1 MTIAVWQPGQSYPTG
16 SLARPT
22 GGGAVVP
29 SQVVNGTFE
38 SGDVDWTKGTGWTIN
53 SGDQPFQGTW
63 SAKFNTTGTTNLDSQ
78 NDVPVTPGQSITC
91 SAMVQQGASSA
102 GQAGARVI
110 LVWLDGSGAEVS
122 TSQGNLVDSA
132 SGGAWKM
139 STVTATAPAGAETV
153 FARVT
158 AFRTGGSNPLWV
170 DNVLWNYT
178 VPNPGTGLIY
188 QAVQPDTGTS
198 ASSEP
203 AWPTVLGVQVNDGSV
218 VWEAI
223 GDTRIEWTARPIL
236 ESGATEPTWPTI
248 PGEFVSDGNI
258 AWECVVRNVTD
269 ERCPNTKVVLIAAS
283 KIFAVDEDIV
293 AFSATVNPLDWSTE
307 GDAGYLPTG
316 LQQYGANP
324 MAALG
329 LYRGNLVAWNSQG
342 MQIWQVDE
350 DPARMQLLD
359 ALPIG
364 STYPK
369 AVSPVQ
375 NDLFFLTQLGVRSLG
390 IAGGSVNLQAGDVGM
405 PIDPLIRESLA
416 DAEAVSETGLSA
428 YYPAQGQ
435 YFLAFTTVPGE
446 GIDIS
451 NPLEEAFLNVP
462 VDHQY
467 VVTGGIGPYEF
478 VIDRG
483 SLPTGLV
490 MDSLGNI
497 TGTPTEEGEFA
508 WRVRVYDSTLRSDA
522 LDEGI
527 DLAEGIDGGSEFVV
541 LPEFG
546 YWWLSGAEEGKVYVT
561 TNPRDWTSAS
571 LITRTPHIFPD
582 DSGVGGGGYYRV
594 DSTKAVMLNS
604 DGECEVV
611 TGLNIS
617 GTIMPVISIPVATA
631 TPYRI
636 QVFGGVIFAMNA
648 VGGSTYYTSTDG
660 GTTWNTRSAPSG
672 RAKSIGQLPSGR
684 WVIRDDFTSP
694 RRAWWS
700 DDITEPTSWTE
711 AATPVNQGLN
721 GTLISIGSQV
731 LGFGGEKILSTT
743 DGNTWT
749 ISAAV
754 TTAFNGGCGAASGD
768 TIIFGDTNAA
778 KLVRSTDGGATW
790 ADVAF
795 RTTRRIDVYN
805 GFWVAACPTSSGGI
819 FYSDDDGATWT
830 AATLPPGVTP
840 TFYTALYANP
850 IGQLP

>member
-1 MTIAVWQPGQSYPTG
+1 
-16 SLARPT
+16 
-22 GGGAVVP
+22 
-29 SQVVNGTFE
+29 
-38 SGDVDWTKGTGWTIN
+38 
-53 SGDQPFQGTW
+53 
-63 SAKFNTTGTTNLDSQ
+63 
-78 NDVPVTPGQSITC
+78 
-91 SAMVQQGASSA
+91 MVQQGASSA

-451 NPLEEAFLNVP
+451 NPLEEAFLDVP

-497 TGTPTEEGEFA
+497 TGTPTETGEFA

-541 LPEFG
+541 LTEFG
-546 YWWLSGAEEGKVYVT
+546 YWWLAGADPGNVYVT
-561 TNPRDWTSAS
+561 INPRDWTDSTLVARS
-571 LITRTPHIFPD
+571 PFIAPD
-582 DSGVGGGGYYRV
+582 NSGVGGGGYYRLS
-594 DSTKAVMLNS
+594 STKALMVNL
-604 DGECEVV
+604 DGETEVV

-617 GTIMPVISIPVATA
+617 GTITPVVATPFPA
-631 TPYRI
+631 AGYRVRI
-636 QVFGGVIFAMNA
+636 LDGVIFVFTYN
-648 VGGSTYYTSTDG
+648 GSVTYYTSTDDG
-660 GTTWNTRSAPSG
+660 ATWNTRSAPIYTVWD
-672 RAKSIGQLPSGR
+672 IGQLPTGR
-684 WVIRDDFTSP
+684 WVLFCSSGGSRQ
-694 RRAWWS
+694 AYYS
-700 DDITEPTSWTE
+700 DDVGEPTNWT
-711 AATPVNQGLN
+711 AATNTPGNWAVGPAV
-721 GTLISIGSQV
+721 ISTGQNVIVFASGDFSV
-731 LGFGGEKILSTT
+731 TT
-743 DGNTWT
+743 DGDNWT
-749 ISAAV
+749 FYDDEMPGAN
-754 TTAFNGGCGAASGD
+754 NGGCWATNGSG
-768 TIIFGDTNAA
+768 IVIRGDTNGTT
-778 KLVRSTDGGATW
+778 LDRSTDYGLTW
-790 ADVAF
+790 SSIAF
-795 RTTRRIDVYN
+795 RNTTRIDHYN
-805 GFWVAACPTSSGGI
+805 GLWIACCPGTSGGI
-819 FYSDDDGATWT
+819 FYSDDGGATWS
-830 AATLPPGVTP
+830 AATLPPGITP
-840 TFYTALYANP
+840 TFYGALYANP
-850 IGQLP
+850 IGQLI

>member
-1 MTIAVWQPGQSYPTG
+1 MTVGVWQPGRTYPTG
-16 SLARPT
+16 SLVRPT

-53 SGDQPFQGTW
+53 SGDQPFQGSW
-63 SAKFNTTGTTNLDSQ
+63 SAKFSFTGTSNLDSQ

-102 GQAGARVI
+102 GQAGAKVI

-122 TSQGNLVDSA
+122 TSEGNLVDSA

-139 STVTATAPAGAETV
+139 STVTATAPAGAERV
-153 FARVT
+153 FARVS
-158 AFRTGGSNPLWV
+158 AFRNSGSNPLWV

-236 ESGATEPTWPTI
+236 KSGATEPTWPTT

-293 AFSATVNPLDWSTE
+293 AFSATVNPLDWSTQ

-324 MAALG
+324 MTALG

-369 AVSPVQ
+369 AVAPVQ
-375 NDLFFLTQLGVRSLG
+375 NDLLFLTELGVRSLG

-405 PIDPLIRESLA
+405 PIDPLVREALITA
-416 DAEAVSETGLSA
+416 QSEGKTGLA
-428 YYPAQGQ
+428 TYFPAQGQ
-435 YFLAFTTVPGE
+435 YFLTFTTVPGE

-451 NPLEEAFLNVP
+451 NPLEVAYVGVP

-483 SLPTGLV
+483 SLPPGLV

-527 DLAEGIDGGSEFVV
+527 NLDEGIDGGDEFFVKKYDY
-541 LPEFG
+541 LALLHF
-546 YWWLSGAEEGKVYVT
+546 
-561 TNPRDWTSAS
+561 
-571 LITRTPHIFPD
+571 
-582 DSGVGGGGYYRV
+582 
-594 DSTKAVMLNS
+594 
-604 DGECEVV
+604 DGNNADEV
-611 TGLNIS
+611 
-617 GTIMPVISIPVATA
+617 
-631 TPYRI
+631 
-636 QVFGGVIFAMNA
+636 
-648 VGGSTYYTSTDG
+648 
-660 GTTWNTRSAPSG
+660 
-672 RAKSIGQLPSGR
+672 
-684 WVIRDDFTSP
+684 
-694 RRAWWS
+694 
-700 DDITEPTSWTE
+700 
-711 AATPVNQGLN
+711 
-721 GTLISIGSQV
+721 
-731 LGFGGEKILSTT
+731 
-743 DGNTWT
+743 GNTWT
-749 ISAAV
+749 GGQGAV
-754 TTAFNGGCGAASGD
+754 TPVKFGTESRRINGHLSNVVTSTKFETQIGTGPFSIDCWIYRDSSAVGHSIDIILGHWYASGTRSLNWIIRRSTNIASIGLSSDGTAFTEVTGSISVPYDEWVHLRVTRDNDNVVRQFINGVVDGSATFAGALHENVGLGTNWIIGGNDS
-768 TIIFGDTNAA
+768 TIGIDPTQG
-778 KLVRSTDGGATW
+778 LVGWVDEFAMFDICLSTEDFTPP
-790 ADVAF
+790 VAP
-795 RTTRRIDVYN
+795 
-805 GFWVAACPTSSGGI
+805 WP
-819 FYSDDDGATWT
+819 
-830 AATLPPGVTP
+830 
-840 TFYTALYANP
+840 NP
-850 IGQLP
+850 